1 MQTLGFFQKASLTL
15 ITLNFAI
22 AGGNA
27 VAGSF
32 SNSTFDPNKID
43 SGVPGFV
50 GSDGLGVVSPNNTI
64 NPIFTGWATGFTN
77 YRPSPGVLEQW
88 QTPEKTLGE
97 VTGAF
102 DGIASLGEL
111 TAEQIAAGVSP
122 GEITLTFA
130 SPIRNGTG
138 ADFAVFENGFG
149 FASDGSFF
157 GELAY
162 VEVSTDGINFAR
174 FPSTSLTPEPVDP
187 FGRLDA
193 TNIYNL
199 AGKHVNNGI
208 VVSDEE
214 FIQSSWGTPFDL
226 ETLVDL
232 STVIAG
238 QIDLNKINFV
248 RLVDIPGNGAFL
260 DTAGRPIYDPWQT
273 PIPGSG
279 GFDLE
284 AVGVINAATVPE
296 PTSVLGILLSS
307 IFGVSL
313 RIGHRSNKCR
323 KQIPQIGNKISS
335 PPTS

>member
-1 MQTLGFFQKASLTL
+1 MQTFNFFQKASLTL
-15 ITLNFAI
+15 ITLNLSLT
-22 AGGNA
+22 GGKA

-32 SNSTFDPNKID
+32 SGSTFDPGKID
-43 SGVPGFV
+43 SPIAGFV

-64 NPIFTGWATGFTN
+64 NPIFSSWATGFTN
-77 YRPSPGVLEQW
+77 YQPAPGVLEQW

-102 DGIASLGEL
+102 DDIASLGEL

-130 SPIRNGTG
+130 NSIRNGTG

-149 FASDGSFF
+149 FASDGSLF

-162 VEVSTDGINFAR
+162 VEVSTDGNNFAR
-174 FPSTSLTPEPVDP
+174 FPSISLTPEPVEP

-226 ETLVDL
+226 ENLVNNP
-232 STVIAG
+232 SVVAG
-238 QIDLNKINFV
+238 EIDLNQINFV
-248 RLVDIPGNGAFL
+248 RIVDIPGNGSFF
-260 DTAGRPIYDPWQT
+260 DSEGRPIYDPWQT

-284 AVGVINAATVPE
+284 AIGAINANTVPE
-296 PTSVLGILLSS
+296 PVSVLGILLSG
-307 IFGVSL
+307 IFGISL
-313 RIGHRSNKCR
+313 RVRHKKESILR
-323 KQIPQIGNKISS
+323 QQ
-335 PPTS
+335 

>member
-1 MQTLGFFQKASLTL
+1 MQTFNFFQKASLTL
-15 ITLNFAI
+15 ITLNLSLT
-22 AGGNA
+22 GGKA

-32 SNSTFDPNKID
+32 SGSTFDPGKID
-43 SGVPGFV
+43 SPIAGFV

-64 NPIFTGWATGFTN
+64 NPIFSGWATGFTN
-77 YRPSPGVLEQW
+77 YQPAPGVLEQW

-102 DGIASLGEL
+102 DDIASLGEL
-111 TAEQIAAGVSP
+111 TAEQIAAGISP
-122 GEITLTFA
+122 GEITLTFDN
-130 SPIRNGTG
+130 SIRNGTS

-149 FASDGSFF
+149 FASDGSLF

-162 VEVSTDGINFAR
+162 VEVSTDGNNFAR
-174 FPSTSLTPEPVDP
+174 FPSISLTPEPVDP
-187 FGRLDA
+187 IGRLDA

-226 ETLVDL
+226 ENLVNDPSVVAGEVDL
-232 STVIAG
+232 N
-238 QIDLNKINFV
+238 QINFV
-248 RLVDIPGNGAFL
+248 RIVDIPGNGSFL
-260 DTAGRPIYDPWQT
+260 DSEGRPIYDPWQT

-284 AVGVINAATVPE
+284 AIGAINTNTVPE
-296 PTSVLGILLSS
+296 PTSVLGILLLGM
-307 IFGVSL
+307 FGIGAKFATNRNPFVS
-313 RIGHRSNKCR
+313 RDR
-323 KQIPQIGNKISS
+323 
-335 PPTS
+335 